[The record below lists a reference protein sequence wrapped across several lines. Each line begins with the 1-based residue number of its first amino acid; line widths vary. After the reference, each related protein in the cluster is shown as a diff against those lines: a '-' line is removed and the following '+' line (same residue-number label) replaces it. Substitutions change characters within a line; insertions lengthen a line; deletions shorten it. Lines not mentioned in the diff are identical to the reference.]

1 MSPKQQFT
9 FTIDRDNLAVRV
21 ERAFDGPLPLV
32 WSAWTEA
39 DLLDQWWAPKPLR
52 ARTKSMDFSE
62 GGRWLYCMITTTG
75 ERFWALRDFTSITPQ
90 TSFTH
95 RSYFCDENGTVD
107 PATTGSTW
115 VNSFVET
122 EGMTVVT
129 TDIRCDSLAH
139 LEAQI
144 KMGFKEGL
152 TACLDNLDEVL
163 ARLHTD
169 TERDQ

>member
-1 MSPKQQFT
+1 
-9 FTIDRDNLAVRV
+9 
-21 ERAFDGPLPLV
+21 
-32 WSAWTEA
+32 
-39 DLLDQWWAPKPLR
+39 
-52 ARTKSMDFSE
+52 
-62 GGRWLYCMITTTG
+62 
-75 ERFWALRDFTSITPQ
+75 
-90 TSFTH
+90 
-95 RSYFCDENGTVD
+95 VD